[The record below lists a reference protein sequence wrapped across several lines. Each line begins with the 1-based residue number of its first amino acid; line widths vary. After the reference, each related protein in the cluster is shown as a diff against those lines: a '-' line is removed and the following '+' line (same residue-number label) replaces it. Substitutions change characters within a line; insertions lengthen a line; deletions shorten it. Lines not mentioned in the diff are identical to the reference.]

1 MRKAWDKYKK
11 GKLNIYPQTS
21 NSGPSFSKFVATV
34 GSCTLYN
41 QTCIQTVNPR
51 KPLYTLISF
60 QCRVSSEQLSSPL
73 PFHAISSAFSLTS
86 CLHHTYCATL
96 FSFHHF
102 GDMRRTHSKWCSGLW
117 AIFFFT
123 LSMISAR
130 LIDSLANCLFTTQGI
145 NFLRSILLSPPIFPR
160 L

>member
-1 MRKAWDKYKK
+1 MKQFHFYSKKFKWGRLETNTKK

-21 NSGPSFSKFVATV
+21 NSGPSFSKFVATM
-34 GSCTLYN
+34 GSCTLYD
-41 QTCIQTVNPR
+41 QTCAQTVNPR

-60 QCRVSSEQLSSPL
+60 QCSVSSEQLSSPL

-102 GDMRRTHSKWCSGLW
+102 GDTRRTHSKWCSGLW
-117 AIFFFT
+117 AIFFFYFKYDFSQINRFLGK
-123 LSMISAR
+123 LSVYHA
-130 LIDSLANCLFTTQGI
+130 GH
-145 NFLRSILLSPPIFPR
+145 NFS
-160 L
+160 